1 MNVWKS
7 LNLRVGAMSIAVL
20 LVISGCA
27 QNQLAT
33 GEVTSIAAN
42 EEKKSEKAL
51 AATMAPGEELVTDY
65 AVQNPVPISFDKLSI
80 KLSDGDKKILSQIKE
95 RAKKARALTI
105 TGYCDRKQVGN
116 AKAAAL
122 ARARAVK
129 DELVRLG
136 VKPQQVK
143 LKFVT
148 EVANK
153 HAVEIAL

>member
-1 MNVWKS
+1 MNVWKNVI
-7 LNLRVGAMSIAVL
+7 LLVGAMSVTASLIL
-20 LVISGCA
+20 SGCA
-27 QNQLAT
+27 QNQ
-33 GEVTSIAAN
+33 AAPGDAAPYAAKD
-42 EEKKSEKAL
+42 EKGSEKAV
-51 AATMAPGEELVTDY
+51 AATMAPGEELIADH
-65 AVQNPVPISFDKLSI
+65 AVQNPVPIAFDKLSV
-80 KLSDGDKKILSQIKE
+80 KLSDGDKKILFQIKE

>member
-1 MNVWKS
+1 MNVLKN
-7 LNLRVGAMSIAVL
+7 LNLFVVSMSASVFL
-20 LVISGCA
+20 SISGCA
-27 QNQLAT
+27 QNQVAPGDLAANT
-33 GEVTSIAAN
+33 AN
-42 EEKKSEKAL
+42 EEKKSEKAV
-51 AATMAPGEELVTDY
+51 AATMAPGEELVANH
-65 AVQNPVPISFDKLSI
+65 AVQNPVLIAFDKLSI
-80 KLSDGDKKILSQIKE
+80 KLNDSDKRTISQIKE

-122 ARARAVK
+122 ARARAVR

-153 HAVEIAL
+153 HAAEIAL

>member
-1 MNVWKS
+1 MNVWKNV
-7 LNLRVGAMSIAVL
+7 NLLAGAMMVAVSL
-20 LVISGCA
+20 ALSGCA
-27 QNQLAT
+27 QNQ
-33 GEVTSIAAN
+33 AASGDAAPYAAK
-42 EEKKSEKAL
+42 EGKGSEKAV
-51 AATMAPGEELVTDY
+51 AATMAPGEELIADH
-65 AVQNPVPISFDKLSI
+65 AVQNPVPIAFDKLSV

-95 RAKKARALTI
+95 RAKKSRALTI